1 MVDRGTEEMC
11 NRNQRRPASRM
22 QKGYISFNLQLH
34 RKDIEPGKIQKKTE
48 TIQIVISC
56 PIFLLELLALGAF

>member
-34 RKDIEPGKIQKKTE
+34 RKDIEPGKIQKKDRNNTN
-48 TIQIVISC
+48 C
-56 PIFLLELLALGAF
+56 Y